1 MESDSGLIGWEDRP
15 MAKGWHNAPIDLNSQ
30 RQVRYEGEVE
40 KKGGNRQKKEDSHKV
55 WEKERKFGR
64 PLFSLGRLCR
74 SKKKEEGKEE
84 KKKRSTEKLGVH
96 LASYSLDRGLRTSA
110 GNATIY
116 SRQASGPL
124 SIHCRNSNVMEFD
137 PRAARLFLPP
147 YFSSGGLSDPIGRRT
162 SDPSFSDQPY
172 LLSY

>member
-1 MESDSGLIGWEDRP
+1 MR
-15 MAKGWHNAPIDLNSQ
+15 KGKEIRSTTLFIRAAVSQ
-30 RQVRYEGEVE
+30 
-40 KKGGNRQKKEDSHKV
+40 QKKRR
-55 WEKERKFGR
+55 RKR
-64 PLFSLGRLCR
+64 R
-74 SKKKEEGKEE
+74 

-172 LLSY
+172 LLSYQSKTESRRRISIVRFQCLFLVVFINPGNHECTS